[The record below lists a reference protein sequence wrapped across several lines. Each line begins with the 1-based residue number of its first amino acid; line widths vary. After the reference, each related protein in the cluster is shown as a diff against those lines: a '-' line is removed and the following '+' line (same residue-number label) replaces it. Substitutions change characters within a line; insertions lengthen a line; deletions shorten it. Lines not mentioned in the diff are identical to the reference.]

1 MQEIMAQLL
10 KPATNSGQGNAYGI
24 NKNKQT
30 QHSRGF
36 GEIMKSIHRS
46 SQKTTSQENNS
57 ADNDRVKDCQDKSSK
72 EIHAVK
78 KDSGHKKAKALDS
91 ENPSANAEELDK
103 NQQKLE
109 ALDEETKIEGDDATT
124 AIMAMV
130 VSSQPNPESNQAS
143 AQPEA
148 ETSAVESIQPAAPNA
163 QVISVPIQTQESVV
177 TAADNELNSE
187 IKTDGVLVNQ
197 AAVSAAAVAVAGETD
212 TKIETGTNV
221 SNAVAAVVSSNE
233 ETKLDPGTASD
244 RGTDSKTPDKHD
256 KAGKV
261 EVSVHTKSQGK
272 AAEKT
277 VFVNQNAVKIDGDS
291 QKSKNTNVKDLIT
304 METDRYRG
312 TQNKDGVVTTNTQ
325 QTEVVVRTDVE
336 LTNLKTGTP
345 TQIKADTVAAKVD
358 TQDVID
364 QIVNKFELVTN
375 GNKSSVTIELKP
387 EFLGKLHINLSLN
400 DGVLTAK
407 FQTDNQQV
415 RHILEGGIGQLK
427 SALESTGI
435 RLEKVEVNVDLNNSG
450 NSQSQY
456 QNHHHNQ
463 ENHQQPSK
471 TYWLEQIS
479 NPETEYE
486 ISAEYDKSF
495 DGGVNY
501 VI

>member
-1 MQEIMAQLL
+1 MQEIMAQIL
-10 KPATNSGQGNAYGI
+10 KPAANPGQGNAYGI

-30 QHSRGF
+30 QHNHGF
-36 GEIMKSIHRS
+36 GEIMKSIHRN
-46 SQKTTSQENNS
+46 SQKTTSQENVS

-78 KDSGHKKAKALDS
+78 KDLGHKKDKVLDS
-91 ENPSANAEELDK
+91 ENSAENTEELDQ
-103 NQQKLE
+103 NQEKLE
-109 ALDEETKIEGDDATT
+109 ASNEETKIEGDDVTV

-130 VSSQPNPESNQAS
+130 VSSQTVPENNDAS

-148 ETSAVESIQPAAPNA
+148 LTPAVENIQQAAPNA
-163 QVISVPIQTQESVV
+163 EVTSVPVQTQESVV
-177 TAADNELNSE
+177 APADNELNSE
-187 IKTDGVLVNQ
+187 TDGVLVNQ
-197 AAVSAAAVAVAGETD
+197 AAVSGTAVAVAGETD
-212 TKIETGTNV
+212 TKIETGANV
-221 SNAVAAVVSSNE
+221 SNAVAAVISSNE

-244 RGTDSKTPDKHD
+244 RETDSKTPDKHD

-277 VFVNQNAVKIDGDS
+277 VFVNQNAVKTDGDGP
-291 QKSKNTNVKDLIT
+291 KGKNTNIKDLIT

-336 LTNLKTGTP
+336 LTTLKTGTP
-345 TQIKADTVAAKVD
+345 TQVKADVVASKVD

-427 SALESTGI
+427 TALESNGI
-435 RLEKVEVNVDLNNSG
+435 RLEKAEVNVDLNNSG

-463 ENHQQPSK
+463 DNRQQPAK

-479 NPETEYE
+479 DPETEYE
-486 ISAEYDKSF
+486 ISAEYEKSF